1 MPSFALF
8 LARFLQRPFQVAS
21 IMPSS
26 PMMIRRV
33 GEKMDL
39 SGPCVVA
46 EYGPGEGCHT
56 REMLRRAHPESKFL
70 LFELD
75 PEFCRDLERQFAN
88 DPRVTVINGDAATL
102 PEELA
107 KQNLSHCDYVL
118 SGIPFSI
125 LEIGKKRRLLQKTY
139 DALRPGG
146 DFVIYQVTNELR
158 RHATPAIFPRADSEY
173 FLQNVPPMFITV
185 FHKEGQPAALDH
197 NLSDTGTRTGVNGNG
212 AGSVNGNGRHAHGAK
227 PMPLAADS
235 RGR

>member
-8 LARFLQRPFQVAS
+8 LLRFLQRPFQVAS

-33 GEKMDL
+33 STKMDL
-39 SGPCVVA
+39 SRPVVVA

-56 REMLRRAHPESKFL
+56 REMLKKAHPESKFL

-75 PEFCRDLERQFAN
+75 PEFCRDLERQFAD
-88 DPRVTVINGDAATL
+88 DPRVTVINEDCATL
-102 PEELA
+102 PDELA
-107 KQNLSHCDYVL
+107 RQNLSHCDYVL

-125 LEIGKKRRLLQKTY
+125 LEINKKRQVLQNTY
-139 DALRPGG
+139 DALKPGG

-185 FHKEGQPAALDH
+185 FHKDAVP
-197 NLSDTGTRTGVNGNG
+197 TGKDGLPSRASNGTNG
-212 AGSVNGNGRHAHGAK
+212 HASKGK
-227 PMPLAADS
+227 KNRPLAANRS
-235 RGR
+235 RR

>member
-8 LARFLQRPFQVAS
+8 LLRFLQRPFQVAS

-33 GEKMDL
+33 STKMDL
-39 SGPCVVA
+39 SRPVVVA

-56 REMLRRAHPESKFL
+56 REMLKKAHPESKFL

-75 PEFCRDLERQFAN
+75 PEFCRDLERQFAD
-88 DPRVTVINGDAATL
+88 DPRVTVINEDCATL
-102 PEELA
+102 PDELA
-107 KQNLSHCDYVL
+107 RQNLSHCDYVL

-125 LEIGKKRRLLQKTY
+125 LEINKKRQVLQNTY
-139 DALRPGG
+139 DALKPGG

-185 FHKEGQPAALDH
+185 FHKDAVP
-197 NLSDTGTRTGVNGNG
+197 TGKDGLPSRASNGTNG
-212 AGSVNGNGRHAHGAK
+212 HAPKGK
-227 PMPLAADS
+227 KNRPLAANRS
-235 RGR
+235 RR